1 MFKTFAIASVASMS
15 AVAAMAGGYTAPVV
29 EAAPV
34 APVIVPVLPTGWDGA
49 YIGGNVNW
57 GKSKVEAKDGLADLG
72 LGKKISEPDGT
83 SGALRAGY
91 DWQVGHG
98 VYGLGAEYNFG
109 KYKDSVNDAY
119 ATALGADGDV
129 KIDKAGTLFAR
140 AGYAFNDNWLAYGLL
155 GYTWADAKYDD
166 GASQKKGVDGVT
178 YGLGAEY
185 KFNQNWSS
193 YLEYAYTDLGSFD
206 TSVGK
211 ADADLQQIKL
221 GVNYR
226 F

>member
-1 MFKTFAIASVASMS
+1 MIKTFAIASVASMS

-34 APVIVPVLPTGWDGA
+34 APVVVPVYPTGWDGA
-49 YIGGNVNW
+49 YIGANINW
-57 GKSKVEAKDGLADLG
+57 GKSKVEAKDELADA

-83 SGALRAGY
+83 NGALRAGY
-91 DWQVGHG
+91 DWQSGNG

-109 KYKDSVNDAY
+109 KYKDSLTGNY
-119 ATALGADGDV
+119 AALSDGDV

-206 TSVGK
+206 TSIGK
-211 ADADLQQIKL
+211 AEADLQQIKL